1 MFKNPP
7 QITDVFFDLDHTLW
21 DFEKNSALAFQKV
34 FDRHS
39 IAINFSEF
47 IEVYEGVN
55 QQYWKLYREEKVT
68 KQQLR
73 RGRLTDVFK
82 VFGKQFSLDDIDA
95 MAESYI
101 DFLPENNFL
110 FDGTFE
116 LLDYLR
122 PKYKL
127 HIITNGFE
135 EVQTRKLHN
144 SNIASFFNTVTNS
157 ERVGV
162 KKPNPKIF
170 HHALNIANALPEKSV
185 MVGDNLEA
193 DILGAEAV
201 GFKTIHFTQ
210 PEAMTSQNAFRVS
223 SLLEIKNLL

>member
-1 MFKNPP
+1 MFKNPA
-7 QITDVFFDLDHTLW
+7 QITDIFFDLDHTLW

-34 FDRHS
+34 FEKHRVELD
-39 IAINFSEF
+39 FLEF
-47 IEVYEGVN
+47 IKVYEGIN

-68 KQQLR
+68 KQELR
-73 RGRLTDVFK
+73 RGRLNDVFDK
-82 VFGKQFSLDDIDA
+82 FGVRYPLAFIDA

-116 LLDYLR
+116 LLDYLK

-135 EVQTRKLHN
+135 EVQTRKLQN
-144 SNIASFFNTVTNS
+144 SNIAVFFNTVTNS

-170 HHALNIANALPEKSV
+170 QYALHAANTLPQKSV
-185 MVGDNLEA
+185 MIGDNLEA

-201 GFKTIHFTQ
+201 GFNTIHFV
-210 PEAMTSQNAFRVS
+210 QNTENFEHHTVRVS
-223 SLLEIKNLL
+223 SLLEIKNHL